1 MPKALTSRDGL
12 GDTIRQFSTPKQ
24 TRKTAFVLPKAED
37 NSPTVERVAKGDYET
52 VGSGK
57 KARRAKATVVNTLHM
72 AGDITGDDVASAKKW
87 QREYDL
93 ARNGYFEALPL
104 WERNRVEQEEA
115 LKHDDISW
123 LIFRGRAS
131 AHLREVSSSLGLCSF
146 KILNWM
152 LVQEL
157 SLSAMGALLYPGV
170 SRAQA
175 SHKVS
180 GRCAHVLQQLT
191 EFYALRRAER
201 SKKHTD
207 QKLKKL
213 LVRVPQI

>member
-1 MPKALTSRDGL
+1 MPKVLKSRAGL

-24 TRKTAFVLPKAED
+24 TRKTAFVLPRAED
-37 NSPTVERVAKGDYET
+37 NSPTPERVAKGDYET

-57 KARRAKATVVNTLHM
+57 KVRRARATVVNTLHM

-93 ARNGYFEALPL
+93 ARNGYFEALPIS
-104 WERNRVEQEEA
+104 ERRHVEQEEA
-115 LKHDDISW
+115 LKHDAVSW

-131 AHLREVSSSLGLCSF
+131 AHLREVSNSLGLCSF

-191 EFYALRRAER
+191 EFYELKRSQRRAELR
-201 SKKHTD
+201 AEKV
-207 QKLKKL
+207 
-213 LVRVPQI
+213 LVPVSQM